1 MKQKLFLTI
10 DLGTQSVRVSFIN
23 PKGEV
28 VALKKSRYRIPY
40 FAMEPGFAEIDPNVY
55 MKYIGKAYR
64 ELIKEHNLI
73 DDVIGVAITYFRD
86 SVVVAKDDMVPLR
99 PAILWL
105 DQRRAKNIEKLPL
118 LNRVAFKLAGV
129 GDLIRLNRMRT
140 PAHWIK
146 ENEPKIWSQVTRYM
160 NLSTYINY
168 KFTGE
173 YKDSDANSIGHMP
186 VDYKHRRWCKSNND
200 LTGMIYGVDINTL
213 CEMVPAD
220 VPIGR
225 ITKEASKITGIK
237 EGLPFYA
244 VGSDKGCETFGLGA
258 FKNNVGAVS
267 FGTSA
272 TIQTTN
278 KKYVTPRPLFPAYPS
293 VIPGYFNT
301 ETMINKGY
309 WMLTW
314 FVQQFCE
321 KQKEIALKVAKVS
334 GMPWCAVD
342 IMPLVKGSN
351 DDFKE
356 FDYNVVLEYNASPG
370 SDGISAVIGHN
381 FMKLLL
387 DNINNI
393 NELVLAPKA
402 IGYIEN
408 VTFTMHNGDEIE
420 FEAKFDTGNGAK
432 ASTIGCDAI
441 KDNGKTLTATINGK
455 NYTFDKVG
463 VSKAIVG
470 QVTEERNTVLVPCI
484 KVGSRKLL
492 DAEFALVDN
501 RNKKQKVLLN
511 RDLMAKMA
519 YQINPAKK
527 HLLVDEFAD
536 LKVVDEENK
545 K

>member
-40 FAMEPGFAEIDPNVY
+40 FAMEPGYAEIDPNVY
-55 MKYIGKAYR
+55 MKYIGEAYR
-64 ELIKEHNLI
+64 ALIKEHNLI

-86 SVVVAKDDMVPLR
+86 SVVIAKDDMVPLR

-105 DQRRAKNIEKLPL
+105 DQRRAKGKEKLPL
-118 LNRVAFKLAGV
+118 LNRAIFKLAGV

-173 YKDSDANSIGHMP
+173 YKDSDANSIGHLP
-186 VDYKHRRWCKSNND
+186 VDYKHRRWCKNNHNF
-200 LTGMIYGVDINTL
+200 TGMIYGVDVNTL
-213 CEMVPAD
+213 CEMVPPD

-293 VIPGYFNT
+293 VVSGYFNT

-321 KQKEIALKVAKVS
+321 KQKEIAEKQNISTEEMLNQFIAKV
-334 GMPWCAVD
+334 PV
-342 IMPLVKGSN
+342 GSN
-351 DDFKE
+351 GLLIQPFWGPTLTKPLARGNMIGFTESHSKYHVYRAIIEGINYELKDG
-356 FDYNVVLEYNASPG
+356 LESIEKRQKRKVTSLMVSGGG
-370 SDGISAVIGHN
+370 SQS
-381 FMKLLL
+381 
-387 DNINNI
+387 
-393 NELVLAPKA
+393 
-402 IGYIEN
+402 
-408 VTFTMHNGDEIE
+408 DEICQITADIFNVPVSKIQTYE
-420 FEAKFDTGNGAK
+420 TTSLGAAMAGFLAMKVFKSPEEAIEKMVRITKTFKPIPKNVELYK
-432 ASTIGCDAI
+432 YYYKQYRKIYPAI
-441 KDNGKTLTATINGK
+441 KKPIEDITLH
-455 NYTFDKVG
+455 D
-463 VSKAIVG
+463 
-470 QVTEERNTVLVPCI
+470 E
-484 KVGSRKLL
+484 
-492 DAEFALVDN
+492 ALG
-501 RNKKQKVLLN
+501 
-511 RDLMAKMA
+511 
-519 YQINPAKK
+519 I
-527 HLLVDEFAD
+527 
-536 LKVVDEENK
+536 
-545 K
+545 